1 MSDLPTCP
9 LCGELADPRWY
20 FKGVMFCDGCCP
32 GVRPQTTTWLAD
44 RCTHAIQR
52 EAALA
57 DCERETRKEVEA
69 ETVEACAGWLVTAAG
84 APGGLVRGECESM
97 AKALRSGAWKQGDG
111 ETP

>member
-1 MSDLPTCP
+1 M
-9 LCGELADPRWY
+9 
-20 FKGVMFCDGCCP
+20 
-32 GVRPQTTTWLAD
+32 
-44 RCTHAIQR
+44 AILSVVEIERLRAENERLRAENESVAQ
-52 EAALA
+52 ALA